1 MADHEG
7 AAVLSAAG
15 TPVSAIRLE
24 LELGEPAGG
33 GIRGLVGHRQDHP
46 GGAARGPGHGA
57 GPARGCDQAHP
68 PPLRRRPV
76 AARTVIASQP
86 PGPRPPSSPP
96 TTSWPW
102 YAATPPARR
111 WIGSSSTI
119 LETWTW
125 TWCWWKAWKGS
136 ELPRIEVHR
145 SELGR
150 PLICRG
156 DGPPDPHLL
165 AVASNAPLTVDVPV
179 LDLDDPPAVLAFIR
193 ERFDLSRMDR
203 RVNRPDR
210 LEQRPEGCRAKGRN
224 ARRRHV
230 PYLTA

>member
-1 MADHEG
+1 MVSPPVVAFVAWSGTGKTTLVERLVALATGQGLRVGAIKHTHHRFDVDHRG
-7 AAVLSAAG
+7 KDSHRLAAAG
-15 TPVSAIRLE
+15 AEATLIAADDKLALVRRHAACPPVDRLVVDH
-24 LELGEPAGG
+24 LGDLDLD
-33 GIRGLVGHRQDHP
+33 LVLVEG
-46 GGAARGPGHGA
+46 
-57 GPARGCDQAHP
+57 
-68 PPLRRRPV
+68 
-76 AARTVIASQP
+76 
-86 PGPRPPSSPP
+86 
-96 TTSWPW
+96 
-102 YAATPPARR
+102 
-111 WIGSSSTI
+111 
-119 LETWTW
+119 
-125 TWCWWKAWKGS
+125 WKGS

-210 LEQRPEGCRAKGRN
+210 LEQARVA
-224 ARRRHV
+224 AALRRRSMPV
-230 PYLTA
+230 TI